1 MMNNLPSPLL
11 AVLVTGIAFLYASIG
26 FGGATGYLAVM
37 SQFGIEPNLM
47 ASTALIL
54 NIVVAGI
61 SFVNYAHAGHL
72 RKHLLWP
79 FLVTSI
85 PAAFIGGYFKI
96 HQDVYFI
103 LLYAVLTYVMF
114 NMLFTRK
121 GTGDEAVN
129 LHPFHVWQALVS
141 GAAIGLLSGMVG
153 IGGGIFLS
161 PLIILAHWGTSKQA
175 AATAAG
181 FIVLN
186 SVSGLAGRLV
196 GGNLMLGVF
205 GIALIPLGIV
215 GALTG
220 SYLGARKI
228 SGLWTRRILGVV
240 LLIAIINFIVGR
252 LR

>member
-1 MMNNLPSPLL
+1 MINNLPSPLL

-61 SFVNYAHAGHL
+61 SFVNYARAGHL
-72 RKHLLWP
+72 RKDLLWP

-85 PAAFIGGYFKI
+85 PAAFIGGFFKI

-121 GTGDEAVN
+121 GAGDETVN
-129 LHPFHVWQALVS
+129 LHPF
-141 GAAIGLLSGMVG
+141 
-153 IGGGIFLS
+153 
-161 PLIILAHWGTSKQA
+161 
-175 AATAAG
+175 
-181 FIVLN
+181 
-186 SVSGLAGRLV
+186 
-196 GGNLMLGVF
+196 
-205 GIALIPLGIV
+205 
-215 GALTG
+215 
-220 SYLGARKI
+220 
-228 SGLWTRRILGVV
+228 RIW
-240 LLIAIINFIVGR
+240 
-252 LR
+252 